1 MTLEAELAQLLIRM
15 GTERG
20 LDIESILAELA
31 WTSFPS
37 FVDANAVRGSTL
49 EVVESWWRADLEE
62 RLGQLRRQFVQGA
75 EVVQPEVSAPR
86 VESKP
91 TPAATSKPPVAAQ
104 PKREPVAQ
112 PVVTNQRQSVEQPVT
127 ANQRQPLPDTMIEP
141 LTETTIHDQPVPPA
155 KDPSEAMPRDAT
167 MIWNTRH
174 G

>member
-1 MTLEAELAQLLIRM
+1 MTVEAELAQLLIRM

-31 WTSFPS
+31 WTPFPS

-62 RLGQLRRQFVQGA
+62 RLGQLRRQFQPGA
-75 EVVQPEVSAPR
+75 EVAQPLVSAPR
-86 VESKP
+86 PEPK
-91 TPAATSKPPVAAQ
+91 PVAPVQ
-104 PKREPVAQ
+104 PVSVAQ
-112 PVVTNQRQSVEQPVT
+112 PNSREPAEKPVLSSL
-127 ANQRQPLPDTMIEP
+127 RQPP
-141 LTETTIHDQPVPPA
+141 PPA
-155 KDPSEAMPRDAT
+155 TMLETMPDATIQEEAALPPKDPSEALPRDAT

>member
-1 MTLEAELAQLLIRM
+1 MTVEAELAQLLIRM

-31 WTSFPS
+31 WAPFPS

-62 RLGQLRRQFVQGA
+62 RLGQLRRQFQPAA
-75 EVVQPEVSAPR
+75 EVAQPLVSAPR
-86 VESKP
+86 PEPK
-91 TPAATSKPPVAAQ
+91 PVAPAQ
-104 PKREPVAQ
+104 PVSVAQ
-112 PVVTNQRQSVEQPVT
+112 PNSREPAEKPVL
-127 ANQRQPLPDTMIEP
+127 ASLRQPPP
-141 LTETTIHDQPVPPA
+141 PPA
-155 KDPSEAMPRDAT
+155 MPDATIQDEAALPPKDPSEALPRDAT